1 MKSPKAQLVNKYEK
15 IKAITFDLKK
25 TIEIFK

>member
-1 MKSPKAQLVNKYEK
+1 MKLQKSQLVNKYSK
-15 IKAITFDLKK
+15 IKAIAFDLKK